1 VVAEKHVFTVSISSG
16 HFIDSNIS
24 RRKFMKLKS
33 INPFTG
39 EVTAEFDPMPDE
51 ACREAVLRAEEA
63 FGKWR
68 KIYVSDRVK
77 PIAKL
82 ASIFRQNKEEYARLI
97 AVEMGKPIRA
107 GISEIEK
114 CACLCDYYYGNSER
128 FLRGEEVETEAAKS
142 YIVFDPLGV
151 ILGIMPWNFPFWQV
165 VRWAV
170 PTLAAGNVC
179 LLKHASN
186 VPLSAVR
193 MEKIFREAGFPE
205 HVFQTLLIGS
215 RSAERLMED
224 DLIRGVSLTGSVAAG
239 QKVGAIAGK
248 YLKKVVLELGGSDPF
263 MVFEDAD
270 LEKAAGAAVRS
281 RMGNAGQSCIAA
293 KRLIVMESVADVFRD
308 KFIDALNGL
317 KIGDPMDK
325 ATDLGPVAK
334 LEFVEELQK
343 QLDDAV
349 KKGARVYLG
358 PKPPNQGFFFQ
369 PAVLTDLT
377 KDMRVVKEEV
387 FGPIAPMIKARS
399 EEEMIRIA
407 NETELGLGAA
417 VWTSDISRAER
428 LAREIDSG
436 FIAINGV
443 VKSDTRLP
451 FGGVKKS
458 GIGREL
464 SHYGLK
470 EFVNVKTIMVGR

>member
-1 VVAEKHVFTVSISSG
+1 MG
-16 HFIDSNIS
+16 SNIL
-24 RRKFMKLKS
+24 RRKLMKLRS

-39 EVTAEFDPMPDE
+39 EVTAEFDPLPDE
-51 ACREAVLRAEEA
+51 ACREAVFRGKEA
-63 FGKWR
+63 FGQWR
-68 KIYVSDRVK
+68 KLDVSDRVK
-77 PIAKL
+77 PVAKL
-82 ASIFRQNKEEYARLI
+82 ASIFRQNKEEYARII
-97 AVEMGKPIRA
+97 AVEMGKPIRH

-114 CACLCDYYYGNSER
+114 CARLCDYYHQNAEA
-128 FLRGEEVETEAAKS
+128 FLRDEVVETEAVKS
-142 YIVFDPLGV
+142 YVVFDPLGV

-179 LLKHASN
+179 MLKHASN
-186 VPLSAVR
+186 VPLTALRV
-193 MEKIFREAGFPE
+193 EKIFREAGFPE
-205 HVFQTLLIGS
+205 HVFQTLLIGPQ
-215 RSAERLMED
+215 SAERLIAQ
-224 DLIRGVSLTGSVAAG
+224 DLIKGVSLTGSVAAG
-239 QKVGAIAGK
+239 LKVSSIAGK

-270 LEKAAGAAVRS
+270 LEKAARVAVRS

-293 KRLIVMESVADVFRD
+293 KRMIVMESVADAFRD
-308 KFIDALNGL
+308 KFIDVLNGL
-317 KIGDPMDK
+317 RIGDPMDE

-334 LEFVEELQK
+334 LEFVEDLQK

-349 KKGARVYLG
+349 KKGARVYRG

-377 KDMRVVKEEV
+377 EDMLVVKEEV
-387 FGPIAPMIKARS
+387 FGPIAPVIKAGS

-407 NETELGLGAA
+407 NETEFGLGAA
-417 VWTSDISRAER
+417 IWTGDISKAER
-428 LAREIDSG
+428 LAREIDAG
-436 FIAINGV
+436 FVAINGI
-443 VKSDTRLP
+443 VKSDPRLP

-470 EFVNVKTIMVGR
+470 EFVNIKTVTAGP

>member
-1 VVAEKHVFTVSISSG
+1 
-16 HFIDSNIS
+16 
-24 RRKFMKLKS
+24 MKLKS

-51 ACREAVLRAEEA
+51 ACREAVLRAQVA

-68 KIYVSDRVK
+68 KIYISDRVK

-82 ASIFRQNKEEYARLI
+82 ASIFRQNKEEYARII
-97 AVEMGKPIRA
+97 AVEMGKPIQS

-114 CACLCDYYYGNSER
+114 CAWLCDYYARNSER

-142 YIVFDPLGV
+142 YVVFDPLGV

-186 VPLSAVR
+186 VPLTALR
-193 MEKIFREAGFPE
+193 MEKIFREAGFPDN
-205 HVFQTLLIGS
+205 VFQTLLIGS
-215 RSAERLMED
+215 QSAERVIEH
-224 DLIRGVSLTGSVAAG
+224 DLVRGVSLTGSVAAG
-239 QKVGAIAGK
+239 LKVGAIAGK
-248 YLKKVVLELGGSDPF
+248 HLKKVVLELGGSDPF
-263 MVFEDAD
+263 IVFEDAD
-270 LEKAAGAAVRS
+270 LEKAACAALRS
-281 RMGNAGQSCIAA
+281 RMGNSGQSCIAA
-293 KRLIVMESVADVFRD
+293 KRLIVMESVADAFRD

-317 KIGDPMDK
+317 RIGDPMDK
-325 ATDLGPVAK
+325 STDLGPVAK

-349 KKGARVYLG
+349 KKGARVYPG
-358 PKPPNQGFFFQ
+358 PKPPDQGFFFQ
-369 PAVLTDLT
+369 PVVLTDLT
-377 KDMRVVKEEV
+377 PDMLVVKEEV
-387 FGPIAPMIKARS
+387 FGPIAPVIRAGS

-417 VWTSDISRAER
+417 VWTADIPRAER

-436 FIAINGV
+436 FVAINGM

-458 GIGREL
+458 GLGREL

-470 EFVNVKTIMVGR
+470 EFVNIKTVTVRR

>member
-1 VVAEKHVFTVSISSG
+1 M
-16 HFIDSNIS
+16 
-24 RRKFMKLKS
+24 RLKS
-33 INPFTG
+33 INPFTA

-51 ACREAVLRAEEA
+51 ACRDAVLRAEKA
-63 FGKWR
+63 FVNWR
-68 KIYVSDRVK
+68 RAYVSERVA

-82 ASIFRQNKEEYARLI
+82 ASIFRQNKEEYARII
-97 AVEMGKPIRA
+97 AVEMGKPIRD

-114 CACLCDYYYGNSER
+114 CACLCDYYYENSER
-128 FLRGEEVETEAAKS
+128 FLKGEDVEFEAAKS
-142 YIVFDPLGV
+142 YVVFDPLGV

-186 VPLSAVR
+186 VPLTAVR
-193 MEKIFREAGFPE
+193 MEKIFHEAGFPE
-205 HVFQTLLIGS
+205 DVFQTLLIGAQ
-215 RSAERLMED
+215 SAERLMENE
-224 DLIRGVSLTGSVAAG
+224 LIRGISLTGSVAAG
-239 QKVGAIAGK
+239 LKVGAIAGR
-248 YLKKVVLELGGSDPF
+248 YMKKVVLELGGSDPF

-270 LEKAAGAAVRS
+270 LEQAALAAVKS
-281 RMGNAGQSCIAA
+281 RMANAGQSCIAA
-293 KRLIVMESVADVFRD
+293 KRLIVMESVADAFRD
-308 KFIDALNGL
+308 KFIDALNSL
-317 KIGDPMDK
+317 RIGDPLDES
-325 ATDLGPVAK
+325 TDLGPVAK
-334 LEFVEELQK
+334 LEFVEDLQR

-349 KKGARVYLG
+349 KKGARVFRG
-358 PKPPNQGFFFQ
+358 PKPPDRGFFFQ

-377 KDMRVVKEEV
+377 RDMLVVREEV
-387 FGPIAPMIKARS
+387 FGPIAPIILAGS

-407 NETELGLGAA
+407 NDTELGLGAA
-417 VWTSDISRAER
+417 VWTADIPRAER

-436 FIAINGV
+436 FVAINGM

-470 EFVNVKTIMVGR
+470 EFVNIKTITVGR